1 MAEHKR
7 CPYCH
12 QVIEKREISL
22 FKGMYEALA
31 IAFDWCKQHDTY
43 KFEMKNIR
51 DLIGKNEYARFGDWV
66 YFSGLV
72 FKDEKGSYG
81 LNLERVRGFLFEGK
95 QICISGW
102 KDPITGDFT
111 PSRWGSRHQI
121 PGLTKFL
128 DERGMYLSKYT
139 SAQLT
144 LN

>member
-7 CPYCH
+7 CPHCG
-12 QVIEKREISL
+12 QVIDTREISL

-31 IAFDWCKQHDTY
+31 IAFDWCKAHKTY

-72 FKDEKGSYG
+72 FKDEKASYG
-81 LNLERVRGFLFEGK
+81 INIERVNDFLFK
-95 QICISGW
+95 NARICISGW
-102 KDPITGDFT
+102 KDPLTGQFT
-111 PSRWGSRHQI
+111 PSRWGTRYDV
-121 PGLTKFL
+121 PGLIKFL
-128 DERGMYLSKYT
+128 NDKQMFEANYT

-144 LN
+144 LG